1 MAGGAC
7 SVEGVGVEE
16 GVAAEVFMDEG
27 VEAVG
32 DHRGVG
38 GEAEEEATMTGEVGD
53 AIDAKVSLPQM
64 EIFRQSTCPTIHRN
78 THSMITTDSY
88 KTQKNEVFLV

>member
-1 MAGGAC
+1 MGPEGEEVAGGAC

-16 GVAAEVFMDEG
+16 GAAEVFMDEG

-38 GEAEEEATMTGEVGD
+38 GEAEEATMTGEVGD
-53 AIDAKVSLPQM
+53 AIDESL
-64 EIFRQSTCPTIHRN
+64 
-78 THSMITTDSY
+78 SY
-88 KTQKNEVFLV
+88 EWKSSASQLVLRYTATLIQ

>member
-1 MAGGAC
+1 MGIITVGPEGEEVAGGAC

-16 GVAAEVFMDEG
+16 GAAEVFMDEG

-38 GEAEEEATMTGEVGD
+38 GEAEEATMTGEVGD
-53 AIDAKVSLPQM
+53 AIDESL
-64 EIFRQSTCPTIHRN
+64 
-78 THSMITTDSY
+78 SY
-88 KTQKNEVFLV
+88 KWKSSASQLVLRYTATLIQ

>member
-1 MAGGAC
+1 MGPEGEEVAGGAC

-16 GVAAEVFMDEG
+16 GEAAEVFMDEG

-32 DHRGVG
+32 DRRGVG

-53 AIDAKVSLPQM
+53 AIDESL
-64 EIFRQSTCPTIHRN
+64 
-78 THSMITTDSY
+78 SY
-88 KTQKNEVFLV
+88 EWKSSASQLVLRYTATLIQ